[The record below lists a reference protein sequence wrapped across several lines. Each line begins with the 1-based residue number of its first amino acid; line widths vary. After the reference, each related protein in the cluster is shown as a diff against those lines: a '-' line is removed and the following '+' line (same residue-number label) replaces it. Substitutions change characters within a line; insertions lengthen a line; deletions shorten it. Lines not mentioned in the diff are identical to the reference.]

1 MSAEFANPDPTAESR
16 KQDHIEL
23 AFQSQ
28 VDRLALDRR
37 FYYEPLLSAH
47 PAPGS
52 LPPVRLLGKTLRT
65 PIWVS
70 SMTGGT
76 TLARTINHN
85 LARVCAAFGMGMGLG
100 SCRQLLYS
108 DTFLADFDV
117 RDALGYDLPLM
128 VNLGVAQVE
137 ALLER
142 NETDVLVRLVER
154 LRADGLFV
162 HVNPLQEAMQP
173 EGDRF
178 RRPPLDTIAELIANA
193 PFPVAVKEVGQG
205 MGPASLRA
213 LLQLPLAAIE
223 FGAAGGTNFAQL
235 ELLRSA
241 PEKRQIFQKFALVGH
256 SAEEMLDFVRALC
269 VELGSG
275 VRTQGLILSGGVRD
289 FLDGYYLLQRAPLP
303 AVYGQASG
311 FLKYAREDYEML
323 HRYAESQVRALELA
337 YAYLQVRE

>member
-1 MSAEFANPDPTAESR
+1 MSKEAENPDPTASAR

-28 VDRLALDRR
+28 VDRLALDGR

-47 PAPGS
+47 PQEGA
-52 LPPVRLLGKTLRT
+52 LPAVRLMGKTLRT

-76 TLARTINHN
+76 ALARTINYN

-108 DTFLADFDV
+108 DEFLADFDV
-117 RDALGYDLPLM
+117 RHLLGDDLPLM
-128 VNLGVAQVE
+128 ANLGVAQVE
-137 ALLER
+137 TLIER
-142 NETDVLVRLVER
+142 GEVEVLTHLIKRLK
-154 LRADGLFV
+154 ADGLFV
-162 HVNPLQEAMQP
+162 HVNPMQEAMQP

-178 RRPPLDTIAELIANA
+178 KRPPLETLTELLEKVS
-193 PFPVAVKEVGQG
+193 FPVAVKEVGQG

-235 ELLRSA
+235 ELLRGTA
-241 PEKRQIFQKFALVGH
+241 EKRQIFQYFALVGH
-256 SAEEMLDFVRALC
+256 SAEEMMDFVCQAFAEALPVRA
-269 VELGSG
+269 
-275 VRTQGLILSGGVRD
+275 QGLILSGGVRN
-289 FLDGYYLLQRAPLP
+289 FLDGYYLLKRSPLP
-303 AVYGQASG
+303 AAYGQASG
-311 FLKYAREDYEML
+311 FLKYARADYETL
-323 HRYAESQVRALELA
+323 HHYAEAQVRGLELA
-337 YAYLQVRE
+337 YAYLQVRF